1 MNNPK
6 SHYFLQSDWFSVII
20 SRVKYF
26 RDSLTKNLALF
37 WKYQAPKV
45 IKNTE
50 FFLTASNR
58 QKYSQTNKQTKL
70 QQHNNNKTPYILSIF
85 LFHCW
90 VRKYKS
96 YHMFLYLIFTRE
108 YNEHAKPQ
116 FLTYFALWYIFPL
129 KEMIKMFSKILS
141 FTENDE
147 HNRSYFKCFAWSELK
162 FNRFRKEK
170 LFCQLIE
177 LKPRTFDNV

>member
-1 MNNPK
+1 MKISGAK
-6 SHYFLQSDWFSVII
+6 SNQEYGIFSHCV
-20 SRVKYF
+20 
-26 RDSLTKNLALF
+26 
-37 WKYQAPKV
+37 
-45 IKNTE
+45 
-50 FFLTASNR
+50 
-58 QKYSQTNKQTKL
+58 KQTKIFPNK
-70 QQHNNNKTPYILSIF
+70 QANKTTTTQQQQNPLYIKYLSVSLLSTEIQK
-85 LFHCW
+85 LPH
-90 VRKYKS
+90 VS
-96 YHMFLYLIFTRE
+96 IYLIFTRE